1 MDRFFGYLLTVLI
14 CTVAGLQ
21 FVQVITR
28 YILEIPVMGLE
39 EITVYPT
46 LWLYVAG
53 SVNASREN
61 TQIKANVLQI
71 FLTKERSK
79 IAVAA
84 IADFVSIG
92 ISGWLT
98 WWAFDFFRY
107 SLRVWRESPTLYI
120 PTFFADCALF
130 VGLALMTVYAVYHF
144 VRNVKAL
151 LTGASPGL
159 EARS

>member
-1 MDRFFGYLLTVLI
+1 MDRLFGYLLTVLI

-28 YILEIPVMGLE
+28 YVLEIPVMGLE

-46 LWLYVAG
+46 LWLYIAG

-71 FLTKERSK
+71 ALKSERSK

-84 IADFVSIG
+84 IADLVSVVV
-92 ISGWLT
+92 SGWLT

-107 SLRVWRESPTLYI
+107 SLRVWKESPTLYI

-130 VGLALMTVYAVYHF
+130 VGLALMTLYAAVHL
-144 VRNVKAL
+144 VRNVRAFVSDAQP
-151 LTGASPGL
+151 GAEVRP
-159 EARS
+159 

>member
-1 MDRFFGYLLTVLI
+1 MDRFFGTLLTALI

-28 YILEIPVMGLE
+28 YVLEIPVMGLE

-61 TQIKANVLQI
+61 TQIKANVISI
-71 FLTKERSK
+71 FLKTDKAK
-79 IAVAA
+79 ITIEA
-84 IADFVSIG
+84 IADFISVL
-92 ISGWLT
+92 ISGWLA
-98 WWAFDFFRY
+98 WWAFDYFQY
-107 SLRVWRESPTLYI
+107 SLRVWKESPTLYI

-130 VGLALMTVYAVYHF
+130 VGLALMTIYAGMHL
-144 VRNVKAL
+144 VRNVRAL
-151 LTGASPGL
+151 LSDAGPQAEVRP
-159 EARS
+159 